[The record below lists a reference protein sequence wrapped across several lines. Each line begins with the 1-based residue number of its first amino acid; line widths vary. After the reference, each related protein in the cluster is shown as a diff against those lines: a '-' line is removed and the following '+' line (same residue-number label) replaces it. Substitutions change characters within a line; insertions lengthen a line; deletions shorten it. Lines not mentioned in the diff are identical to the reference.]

1 MLTTNRGGTLLKTS
15 VSALSIALAAT
26 FVVSGCQ
33 SQSQATLTPAQ
44 SASPPPNSDSA
55 TATSDYSYAAPTG
68 EEASNAST
76 PTVDGPADSSPSQ
89 PTAEPA
95 APQPSLTPN
104 AQQVVVDWDS
114 GKGTPENPALDP
126 SPQGW
131 YEAAFGGPA
140 SAQGRVLYVT
150 FDDGPG
156 AATAEVLDILDQY
169 QAKAT
174 FFVVGSAAAQAPA
187 TLDAINARGHA
198 LGAHT
203 WSHPDLTGLSAEGVR
218 EELDSTL
225 AVAPQIG
232 GCMRPTYGSI
242 DAQSGAVAE
251 EMGLQPIMWTGQA
264 FDWRP
269 PPVSKIVA
277 DIKSVTSPGAV
288 ILLHDGGG
296 DRSNTVAALRELMP
310 FWQSQG
316 YRLEAIPVCR

>member
-15 VSALSIALAAT
+15 VLALSIALAAT
-26 FVVSGCQ
+26 FVVAGCQ
-33 SQSQATLTPAQ
+33 NQSQATLTTGP
-44 SASPPPNSDSA
+44 SASGPPTSDSA
-55 TATSDYSYAAPTG
+55 TAAPDYSYAAPT
-68 EEASNAST
+68 EASNGSA
-76 PTVDGPADSSPSQ
+76 PTADRPADSSPSQ

-104 AQQVVVDWDS
+104 AQRVSVDWDS

-156 AATAEVLDILDQY
+156 DATAEVLDILDQY

-174 FFVVGSAAAQAPA
+174 FFVVGSAAAGAPA
-187 TLDAINARGHA
+187 TLDDIKARGHA

-203 WSHPDLTGLSAEGVR
+203 WSHPDLTRLSPDGVR
-218 EELDSTL
+218 EELESTL

-232 GCMRPTYGSI
+232 GCMRPTYGAI

-316 YRLEAIPVCR
+316 YQLEAIPVCT